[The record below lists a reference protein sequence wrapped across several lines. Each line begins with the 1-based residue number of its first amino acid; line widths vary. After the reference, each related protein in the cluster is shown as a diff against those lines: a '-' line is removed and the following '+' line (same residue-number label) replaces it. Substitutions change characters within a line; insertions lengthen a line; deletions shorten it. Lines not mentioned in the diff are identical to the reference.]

1 MIFGKID
8 VEQASHTILPHT
20 FGPDATDVQLRKYD
34 AHVLAR
40 VPASKVNENAQF
52 RVLAKYIGVFGQPE
66 NTNTAADGDNGGN
79 GGSKIAMTA
88 PVLSSTSSSQSS
100 PQKIAMTAPVLSSTS
115 SSSHSDMAFVLPAQ
129 YKTSAD
135 APTPTDVRVE
145 LINVSERHVA
155 VKTFSGLVTMET
167 AEKMANE
174 FKQSL
179 EEQGFQ
185 TKTWQLARYNPPFT
199 LWFLRT
205 NEIWMD
211 VDSDSLPPFNNSNL

>member
-1 MIFGKID
+1 MGMIFGKID

-100 PQKIAMTAPVLSSTS
+100 PQKNCNDRTCAFFNVVFLTLRYGFCSSCT
-115 SSSHSDMAFVLPAQ
+115 VQ
-129 YKTSAD
+129 
-135 APTPTDVRVE
+135 DVC
-145 LINVSERHVA
+145 
-155 VKTFSGLVTMET
+155 
-167 AEKMANE
+167 
-174 FKQSL
+174 
-179 EEQGFQ
+179 
-185 TKTWQLARYNPPFT
+185 
-199 LWFLRT
+199 
-205 NEIWMD
+205 
-211 VDSDSLPPFNNSNL
+211 